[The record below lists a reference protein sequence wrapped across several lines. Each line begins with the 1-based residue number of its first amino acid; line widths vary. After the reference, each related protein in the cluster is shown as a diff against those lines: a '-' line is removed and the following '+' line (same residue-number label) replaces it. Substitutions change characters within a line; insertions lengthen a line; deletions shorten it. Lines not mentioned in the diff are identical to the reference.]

1 MPADSKSQPKS
12 DRRSNAVVTLLIL
25 TIAAVVLVGANL
37 IWSNVI
43 RPYAIESTS
52 NMTKFR
58 KEVPVAPT
66 FRN

>member
-25 TIAAVVLVGANL
+25 TIAAVVLVGAKL
-37 IWSNVI
+37 IWDNVI
-43 RPYAIESTS
+43 SPYAVETTS
-52 NMTKFR
+52 NMGKFR
-58 KEVPVAPT
+58 QEAPVAPT